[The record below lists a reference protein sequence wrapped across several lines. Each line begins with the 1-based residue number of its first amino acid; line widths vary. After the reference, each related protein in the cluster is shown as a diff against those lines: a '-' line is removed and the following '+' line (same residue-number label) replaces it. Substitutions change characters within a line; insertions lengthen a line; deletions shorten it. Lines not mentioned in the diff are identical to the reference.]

1 MTRYIVHQYGFPGGA
16 DDNAGD
22 IRDVGSILG
31 WGRPPGE
38 GRSYPLQSSC
48 LEKPMERGAWQ
59 ATVHGVAKSWTRLS
73 DFTFFHT
80 SIK

>member
-16 DDNAGD
+16 DDNAGE

-38 GRSYPLQSSC
+38 GHSYPLQSSC
-48 LEKPMERGAWQ
+48 QENPMDGGAWQ

-73 DFTFFHT
+73 YFTFT
-80 SIK
+80 SHLW